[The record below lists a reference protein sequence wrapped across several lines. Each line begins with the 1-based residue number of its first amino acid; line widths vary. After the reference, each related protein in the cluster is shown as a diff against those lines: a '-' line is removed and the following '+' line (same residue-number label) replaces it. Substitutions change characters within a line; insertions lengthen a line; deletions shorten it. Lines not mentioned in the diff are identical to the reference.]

1 MATFI
6 SLINW
11 TEQGVKNYK
20 DTVKR
25 ADAGR
30 KAAQKLG
37 GRIKDIYWT
46 LGAYDLVV
54 VAEFPDA
61 ESYTAFALALGALGN
76 VRTSTLRGYN
86 DDEIGRI
93 IAKAQGS

>member
-11 TEQGVKNYK
+11 TEQGVKGYK
-20 DTVKR
+20 DTVRR

-30 KAAQKLG
+30 EAAQKFG

-54 VAEFPDA
+54 ISEFPDA
-61 ESYTAFALALGALGN
+61 ETYTAFALQLAALGN
-76 VRTSTLRGYN
+76 VRTSTLRGYD

-93 IAKAQGS
+93 IERARS

>member
-11 TEQGVKNYK
+11 TEQGIKNYK

-30 KAAQKLG
+30 AAAQKMG
-37 GRIKDIYWT
+37 GRVKDLYWT
-46 LGAYDLVV
+46 LGSCDLVV
-54 VAEFPDA
+54 VSEFPDA
-61 ESYTAFALALGALGN
+61 ESYTAFALALGSQGN

-93 IAKAQGS
+93 IAKAEG